1 MTSGNRPAM
10 PQSFYTPAW
19 PNLALVAGQTGPPAI
34 PAVVRRPAA
43 PNASQAMYIS
53 GSYHFVQ
60 GPVPHQ
66 LPWTLPTAPPAAP
79 AGPGSTATRLSH
91 GEFEEGDEVQKVLK
105 IEQIS
110 VASGVLGQE
119 VEQSFSL
126 VLEQLGLAFKQNQ
139 VFKHTE
145 GSWQITDEFDHK
157 LKQRQKLFED
167 LRTNPDMDCG
177 TKSHDTD
184 YMRKLLKVAQS
195 TRDRKRRASAIMGV
209 KPWSNE
215 MKAFEV
221 DFVVSGPK
229 DGCEAMEI
237 PIQLARI
244 GDPPAVAWT
253 EIRTLCK
260 NGALIEV
267 TAQPW
272 QQHKPESCTWK
283 WLVEAQTCKFPS
295 GQSLYFFNGFDRAKL
310 AQHRH
315 RIHVFWY
322 NRKQLLSFPTSLE
335 HLRQIEDLKQ
345 RLRESS
351 ATRGHAQG
359 TSEETF
365 LVEQCQSAH
374 THT

>member
-295 GQSLYFFNGFDRAKL
+295 GQSLYFFNGFDDAKL

-351 ATRGHAQG
+351 ATRGHAQ
-359 TSEETF
+359 
-365 LVEQCQSAH
+365 
-374 THT
+374 